1 MKLYETKGKKVFS
14 VANPGEEIPIGE
26 RQRLF
31 ERFYRTD
38 ESRNSETGGHGLGLS
53 IAKAIVDAHG
63 GKITAACN
71 NKEFEINVILAQ

>member
-1 MKLYETKGKKVFS
+1 MVLKIVNTVDEDI
-14 VANPGEEIPIGE
+14 PEEDIKH
-26 RQRLF
+26 LF